1 MFSNWQGLNIWSY
14 GNWIV
19 SPLMEMCQTCSYTQ
33 QTTDSEWRST
43 MAREW
48 RVEGEKKGIKICW
61 ILYLGCWGKKNMMRK
76 DDWVMLFCCHW
87 ASWIFFHLFLLIFVL
102 WYTELT
108 FGSRATWALLVWF
121 KSLVSW
127 VFSQPWLWLMKTV

>member
-1 MFSNWQGLNIWSY
+1 MFGNWQGLNIWSY

-43 MAREW
+43 RAREW
-48 RVEGEKKGIKICW
+48 RVAGAKTGIKICW
-61 ILYLGCWGKKNMMRK
+61 ILYFGCWGEKCYDEKRWLGHVVLLPLSLM
-76 DDWVMLFCCHW
+76 DL
-87 ASWIFFHLFLLIFVL
+87 FHLFLLIFVL

-108 FGSRATWALLVWF
+108 FGSRATWVLLVWF